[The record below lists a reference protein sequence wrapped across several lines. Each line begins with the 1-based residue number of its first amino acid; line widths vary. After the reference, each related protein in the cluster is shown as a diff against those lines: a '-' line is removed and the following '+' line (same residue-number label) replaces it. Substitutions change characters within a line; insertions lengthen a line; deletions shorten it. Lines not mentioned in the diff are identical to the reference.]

1 MHIHLIRHGEVENP
15 GNVVYANIPG
25 FVLSA
30 KGRDQARST
39 GKHLARSGLG
49 LIVASPLDRAV
60 ETARLIAAETGAEI
74 ETDPRLTEWALAV
87 RWRGALWAELP
98 TVFPGELEAY
108 LEDPRNLP
116 FCPESIDDVAVRIT
130 TAVSEWVAR
139 SVRDVG
145 FVSHED
151 PIHATYL
158 SLTAAHPTAFHADKP
173 AHCSVTTLAA
183 DDGKWRTVSRW
194 APQQ

>member
-15 GNVVYANIPG
+15 ANVVYANIPG

-30 KGRDQARST
+30 KGRDQARAA
-39 GKHLARSGLG
+39 GLHLAGSGLR

-60 ETARLIAAETGAEI
+60 ETARLIAAETGAKV

-108 LEDPRNLP
+108 LENPRNLP
-116 FCPESIDDVAVRIT
+116 FCPESIDEVALRIT
-130 TAVSEWVAR
+130 TAVSEWVAQ
-139 SVRDVG
+139 SEDDIA

-151 PIHATYL
+151 PIHATHL
-158 SLTAAHPTAFHADKP
+158 RLTSAHPTVFHADKP
-173 AHCSVTTLAA
+173 THCSVTTLTPT
-183 DDGKWRTVSRW
+183 DGRWSTVSRW